1 MSKPDEGPQPELI
14 PAPSTRG
21 FLFGLSAAPALAV
34 VLSGLVVI
42 LAFQLIGGMQALV
55 VSAPVY
61 IPLLL
66 SAFIPVGDRKLLE
79 WIPIA
84 MAMIQKQIT
93 RQDRYRAKILA
104 PRPDGTLALPGRTA
118 ALRLV
123 EDAPSGAAFIHDPH
137 RQTLVAV
144 ARIEHGEFLLLD
156 DTEKEERS
164 ILFSR
169 LISQIASA
177 EGITRTQIIS
187 RSIPDVG
194 VGVKTWWEKQRYK
207 AVSPIAAQAYDE
219 LTEAV
224 TTATERHETLMV
236 FSLDLRATGRAIK
249 SYGGGLAGA
258 AAIMRARMGTI
269 EGAARTA
276 KLRVSSWLTREEL
289 SIMIRTAYDPA
300 DAPFLQE
307 HPNLGARTDQAGPVA
322 LREKWTMLQTDS
334 AVHKT
339 FLVVWPGIRVWPGFL
354 RPLVVRP
361 GTRIAFTLIF
371 EPIPRKKALAEA
383 KREVINEEIRAHEK
397 AKSGKISTVLD
408 SMDSQKASQNLAD
421 VASGFTDVR
430 FAGLITVSAADEHAL
445 GEAVE
450 DAKTAAAEANCELR
464 LMYGQQESMF
474 PIAALPLARGLRK
487 KMMI

>member
-1 MSKPDEGPQPELI
+1 MSKEDEPQPELI

-21 FLFGLSAAPALAV
+21 FLFGLRPVPALAV
-34 VLSGLVVI
+34 VLSALVVI
-42 LAFQLIGGMQALV
+42 AAFQLVGGVEALM

-66 SAFIPVGDRKLLE
+66 SAFIPIGDRKLLE

-84 MAMIQKQIT
+84 MAMIIKQVT
-93 RQDRYRAKILA
+93 KQDRFRAKILS

-118 ALRLV
+118 PLRLI
-123 EDAPSGAAFIHDPH
+123 EDAASSTAFIHDPYK
-137 RQTLVAV
+137 QTLVAV

-156 DTEKEERS
+156 DSEKEERS
-164 ILFSR
+164 EMFAR
-169 LISQIASA
+169 FISQIGGA
-177 EGITRTQIIS
+177 EGITRIQINS
-187 RSIPDVG
+187 RSIPDAG
-194 VGVKTWWEKQRYK
+194 VGVKAWWEKVK
-207 AVSPIAAQAYDE
+207 PHAVSNIARDAYEE
-219 LTEAV
+219 LTQAI
-224 TTATERHETLMV
+224 TTSTERHETLLAI
-236 FSLDLRATGRAIK
+236 SLDLRAASRAVK

-258 AAIMRARMGTI
+258 AEVMRMRMTTV
-269 EGAARTA
+269 EYAAQTA
-276 KLRVSSWLTREEL
+276 KLRISSWLTREEL
-289 SIMIRTAYDPA
+289 ANMIRTAYDPGE
-300 DAPFLQE
+300 APFLQE
-307 HPNLGARTDQAGPVA
+307 HPNLGARVDQAGPVA

-339 FLVVWPGIRVWPGFL
+339 FLIVWPGIRVWPGFL

-361 GTRIAFTLIF
+361 GTRIAFTLLF

-383 KREVINEEIRAHEK
+383 KREVINEEIRAQEK
-397 AKSGKISTVLD
+397 AKSGKVSTVLD

-421 VASGFTDVR
+421 VASGFTDVN
-430 FAGLITVSAADEHAL
+430 FAGLITVTASDEQAL

-487 KMMI
+487 RMMP